1 MSVAEWAAVV
11 GAAAAVA
18 LVGVIA
24 WIAVAV
30 RNTLKDVQETV
41 VDLRKTIN
49 KIDPVLEDAQSLLAT
64 VETVLKTPGVKA
76 AAIASGLGRGVQHL
90 REKLH

>member
-11 GAAAAVA
+11 AAGAAVT
-18 LVGVIA
+18 LVIIAGV
-24 WIAVAV
+24 VAV
-30 RNTLKDVQETV
+30 SLRRTLDEV
-41 VDLRKTIN
+41 RKTV
-49 KIDPVLEDAQSLLAT
+49 IDVRQTVDNVNPLVKEISSLVVS

-76 AAIASGLGRGVQHL
+76 AALASGLGRGVQHL